1 MTLRMLTIDT
11 KKKQLPVNLNAV
23 LKHKETVRNLMKDSK
38 SKVYKKNSES
48 LNSSKDSTQFWHR
61 DHKVLGTKK
70 DNIIETLYD
79 NALDTNIFINEG
91 ISNILFNYHIN
102 KEKEDDKYD
111 IFFKAKIKD
120 ELENILSKNVH
131 DESYDFLMKQMLKQ
145 LL

>member
-61 DHKVLGTKK
+61 DNKVLGTKK